1 MTRRRRAA
9 PERAAILDTDSSLPP
24 LLFLAASLLGF
35 AWVSVVAGVRRR
47 PSSTLAMLARTP
59 GLGIALLL
67 AGAAAGVGVSGV
79 ALGAALTPGWPAFL
93 QIPAAMA
100 LTALLLAGVHAA
112 ADRLAARFPELA
124 RRLATSRL
132 DNSRLDNIRPD
143 SSRAGGNGTTAGNGN
158 GGNGEH
164 STAGYPDADYPEP
177 APLTPAELLNLDY
190 NDIDMVRSISR
201 MDDRDVKDIM
211 APRLDVDAVSADAA
225 LPEVVAAFVSTRH
238 TRLPVYRGTMDEVV
252 GIVHVSDALRAL
264 AGGNDGGD
272 GEGVADP
279 SSDPDS
285 VAITAGS
292 DTALADIMRE
302 PEFVAEN
309 MAVDAL
315 LHLMRRKSLQ
325 MAIVVDEFG
334 GVEGIVT
341 LEDVLE
347 EIVGEIEDEFADEEE
362 DWLEPDGAG
371 VWLASPA
378 LPVEEAVRALG
389 ATADWGDVNTI
400 GGYVYTRLGRMPAVG
415 DVVEEGEVCIKVTQV
430 RGRRIQQL
438 ELRRAAA

>member
-1 MTRRRRAA
+1 
-9 PERAAILDTDSSLPP
+9 
-24 LLFLAASLLGF
+24 
-35 AWVSVVAGVRRR
+35 
-47 PSSTLAMLARTP
+47 
-59 GLGIALLL
+59 
-67 AGAAAGVGVSGV
+67 
-79 ALGAALTPGWPAFL
+79 
-93 QIPAAMA
+93 
-100 LTALLLAGVHAA
+100 
-112 ADRLAARFPELA
+112 
-124 RRLATSRL
+124 
-132 DNSRLDNIRPD
+132 
-143 SSRAGGNGTTAGNGN
+143 
-158 GGNGEH
+158 
-164 STAGYPDADYPEP
+164 
-177 APLTPAELLNLDY
+177 
-190 NDIDMVRSISR
+190 MVRSISR

-211 APRLDVDAVSADAA
+211 APRLDVDAVSADAS
-225 LPEVVAAFVSTRH
+225 LPDVVAAFVSTRH

-264 AGGNDGGD
+264 AGGNGSGNGN
-272 GEGVADP
+272 GEGVSDA
-279 SSDPDS
+279 SDPDP
-285 VAITAGS
+285 AGAGA
-292 DTALADIMRE
+292 TLGDIMRE

-389 ATADWGDVNTI
+389 ATADWGDVNTV

-415 DVVEEGEVCIKVTQV
+415 DVVEDGEVSIKVTQV